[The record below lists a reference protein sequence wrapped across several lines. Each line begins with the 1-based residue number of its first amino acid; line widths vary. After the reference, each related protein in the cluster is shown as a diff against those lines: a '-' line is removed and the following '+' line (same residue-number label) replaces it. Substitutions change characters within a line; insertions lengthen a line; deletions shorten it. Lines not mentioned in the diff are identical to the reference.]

1 MVLTRTLGYNYIT
14 MQLFNHDLLKSKDK
28 TAYALA
34 KQLNLTDTSM
44 YAIVSG
50 KHVPRLGVAR
60 ALASALDMPLD
71 ELQFVGELTK
81 NV

>member
-1 MVLTRTLGYNYIT
+1 MALTRALGYNYII

-44 YAIVSG
+44 YAIVLG
-50 KHVPRLGVAR
+50 RHVPRLPVAR

-81 NV
+81 SV